1 MSREQ
6 LKNALTDEQRL
17 YINTFEI
24 AETDRIVKEI
34 SIVIS
39 IVKGISIVISI
50 VKGNYWK
57 PLESFS
63 SVHAVFLAP
72 LMLLI
77 AA

>member
-6 LKNALTDEQRL
+6 LKNALTDEQRH

-50 VKGNYWK
+50 VKGNYGK
-57 PLESFS
+57 PLGSFS
-63 SVHAVFLAP
+63 SAHAVFLAP
-72 LMLLI
+72 LMLI